1 MPSVSD
7 TIEYFKEYNEGA
19 DHLSIQ
25 TYAVSKGDRL
35 LLVDD
40 VRCRHPPCAAG
51 GRLRRDLHL
60 RDLENFRIRV
70 FPVLGTMSELFGQ
83 SMVACVL
90 DNLAGKK
97 INPEVVAR
105 LLRGQRI
112 KLYQK
117 LQQGE
122 HVLFHEN
129 HKIEPEKGEIKFVYR
144 EIWWGRSSIYSQRPV
159 ANGADPHGRGQ
170 NISGEQFRAD
180 ALIYD
185 VRSATISLDHE
196 AQFRVLRIMEVEA
209 YTKHQLR

>member
-1 MPSVSD
+1 
-7 TIEYFKEYNEGA
+7 
-19 DHLSIQ
+19 
-25 TYAVSKGDRL
+25 
-35 LLVDD
+35 
-40 VRCRHPPCAAG
+40 
-51 GRLRRDLHL
+51 
-60 RDLENFRIRV
+60 
-70 FPVLGTMSELFGQ
+70 MSELFGQ

-185 VRSATISLDHE
+185 VRSATMYVESMVKLPGPRGTIPRAQNYGSGSL
-196 AQFRVLRIMEVEA
+196 
-209 YTKHQLR
+209 HQASAPLVV

>member
-1 MPSVSD
+1 
-7 TIEYFKEYNEGA
+7 
-19 DHLSIQ
+19 
-25 TYAVSKGDRL
+25 
-35 LLVDD
+35 
-40 VRCRHPPCAAG
+40 
-51 GRLRRDLHL
+51 
-60 RDLENFRIRV
+60 
-70 FPVLGTMSELFGQ
+70 MSELFGQ

-144 EIWWGRSSIYSQRPV
+144 EIWWGRSSVSETRNVDQTTCTWLV
-159 ANGADPHGRGQ
+159 GGQTGRCTWTRCGLEFYPRAGDLK
-170 NISGEQFRAD
+170 NFHDFVMYGHDTDLLTAACGEWR
-180 ALIYD
+180 
-185 VRSATISLDHE
+185 
-196 AQFRVLRIMEVEA
+196 
-209 YTKHQLR
+209 